1 MEKNEAKLFRML
13 RNVCPAPK
21 DSKTDAPL
29 EEYLGRSE
37 LNELRYVRW
46 LDFEGEWIYYQMEI
60 EGCIRMVRPCQIRQ
74 LTM

>member
-1 MEKNEAKLFRML
+1 MEKNGAKLFVCGKSMLRML
-13 RNVCPAPK
+13 RNVCPA
-21 DSKTDAPL
+21 SL

-46 LDFEGEWIYYQMEI
+46 LNLEGERIFYQMEI
-60 EGCIRMVRPCQIRQ
+60 EGCVGVVGPCQIRQ

>member
-1 MEKNEAKLFRML
+1 ML

-21 DSKTDAPL
+21 DSKTDASL

-37 LNELRYVRW
+37 LRCVRW

-60 EGCIRMVRPCQIRQ
+60 EGCIRVVSPCQIRQ

>member
-1 MEKNEAKLFRML
+1 MRML

-21 DSKTDAPL
+21 DSKTNASL

-46 LDFEGEWIYYQMEI
+46 LDFEGERIFYQMEI
-60 EGCIRMVRPCQIRQ
+60 EGCVGVVGPCQIRQ